1 MFTTRILNHLVA
13 NRRRRRTTI
22 VLADL
27 SDHQLR
33 DIGISRHDL
42 LASPRRR

>member
-1 MFTTRILNHLVA
+1 MFTTRILNYLIA
-13 NRRRRRTTI
+13 NRRRRRTTL

-42 LASPRRR
+42 VAAHGRR